1 MVNILES
8 AKLVLQKGYL
18 NLGDYEFQWSV
29 RKTNYSR
36 NQKKK
41 ADKLYKIHIGPGRG
55 WEKPGEEWLT
65 LDIDPTRAD
74 IVVNFNYFE
83 KIALEDCSVQ
93 SIYGSHVF
101 EHISIYLTSR
111 LFEECYRVL
120 VPGGYFRLVLPDAR
134 KSIEE
139 YLQGNLNFPLFK
151 RRKERA
157 KERYGLDYTLFE
169 CMREDFLSRSGQAKL
184 LGSQAL
190 AHQNAWDFETIVRD
204 LCRAG
209 FRAEDIQQVGFR
221 HTHCP
226 DFEFEGSY
234 PSEANEDYRSLYV
247 EARKS
252 KLA

>member
-1 MVNILES
+1 MKSIFKS
-8 AKLVLQKGYL
+8 AKSVFQKGIFHVG
-18 NLGDYEFQWSV
+18 NYELQWSV
-29 RKTNYSR
+29 RKVNSNR
-36 NQKKK
+36 KLKKK
-41 ADKLYKIHIGPGRG
+41 PDQLYKLHIGPGRG
-55 WEKPGEEWLT
+55 WEKPGAEWLT

-74 IVVNFNYFE
+74 VVVNFNYFE
-83 KIALEDCSVQ
+83 KLSLEDGTVQ

-101 EHISIYLTSR
+101 EHISIYLSSR
-111 LFEECYRVL
+111 LFEECYRIL

-139 YLQGNLNFPLFK
+139 YVQGNIDFPLFQ
-151 RRKERA
+151 RRKQRA

-169 CMREDFLSRSGQAKL
+169 CMKEDFLSRSGQAKL
-184 LGSQAL
+184 LGTQAL

-252 KLA
+252 ELV